1 MSHTL
6 SLDQATVAQ
15 RNQGFALADQHRG
28 VIMRALTRIGTHRGD
43 PDYDEQYQEAV
54 LIYVKYAINF
64 HESLATRKGLHHF
77 NQLAGHF
84 VYLGLISERRKQTH
98 RRELDTT
105 LVSNDTTPQVI
116 DPTEVVDD
124 RLDTMQ
130 QLAQLMKRL
139 TPIEQQILLYRYNDD
154 LSDLRIGEKLKLSR
168 QRIGVY
174 RQRIKD
180 KYLAMLG

>member
-6 SLDQATVAQ
+6 SLEQATAEQ

-28 VIMRALTRIGTHRGD
+28 VIMRALTRIGTHQGD

-64 HESLATRKGLHHF
+64 HESLATRTGLHHF

-84 VYLGLISERRKQTH
+84 VYLGLISDKRKQTH
-98 RRELDTT
+98 RRELYTALASSDPA
-105 LVSNDTTPQVI
+105 SQAS
-116 DPTEVVDD
+116 DPTEAVDY
-124 RLDTMQ
+124 RLDTVQ

-154 LSDLRIGEKLKLSR
+154 LSDQHIGEKLQLSR
-168 QRIGVY
+168 QRVGVY
-174 RQRIKD
+174 RKRIKAKD
-180 KYLAMLG
+180 VAMLA